1 MRLRTMPENQAPCAA
16 CSLSC
21 RMLVLLFCT
30 VRKPA
35 LARVV
40 RENFTQDTQWARST
54 HLTLTISPP
63 GYLRTLTQGG
73 FRQTCIMSE
82 LPESIGPNR
91 PSNKS
96 AREVGRSDR

>member
-35 LARVV
+35 LAHVV
-40 RENFTQDTQWARST
+40 SSKRKLYTMGPQ
-54 HLTLTISPP
+54 HLPH
-63 GYLRTLTQGG
+63 
-73 FRQTCIMSE
+73 
-82 LPESIGPNR
+82 LPHTNNSAWV
-91 PSNKS
+91 PSNTYP
-96 AREVGRSDR
+96 GGLRSRLASDLYNVRSILLRS

>member
-40 RENFTQDTQWARST
+40 RENFTRWDRGTY
-54 HLTLTISPP
+54 LTLTIAP
-63 GYLRTLTQGG
+63 GYLRTLAQG
-73 FRQTCIMSE
+73 
-82 LPESIGPNR
+82 LPSDLYNVSSNGTLGPNK
-91 PSNKS
+91 PTSPKKKLS
-96 AREVGRSDR
+96 HILYGMVP

>member
-40 RENFTQDTQWARST
+40 RENFHTRYTLAMGPQHLPHTNNCAAWLLTNPYPGGLRSR
-54 HLTLTISPP
+54 LASDLDV
-63 GYLRTLTQGG
+63 
-73 FRQTCIMSE
+73 
-82 LPESIGPNR
+82 GPL
-91 PSNKS
+91 
-96 AREVGRSDR
+96 